1 MTACTEYCLKIF
13 KDLILVTV
21 SLPTRL
27 SGEQVRKGSLGSTH
41 NPEQHTFFEVSS
53 LCLRIA
59 LDSPSRP

>member
-41 NPEQHTFFEVSS
+41 NSEQHTLFEVSS

>member
-13 KDLILVTV
+13 KDLISVTV

-27 SGEQVRKGSLGSTH
+27 SGEQVRKGSLGSH
-41 NPEQHTFFEVSS
+41 NPEQHTLFEVSS
-53 LCLRIA
+53 LCLTIG